1 MAYVTIDIAGTTY
14 TFKDS
19 KPYDGTHQYNIVD
32 SDCYGRIEFDYD
44 KAGPIVDTDN
54 SSRAGSFTLNGATLD
69 LDYKPPVVRIPQ
81 IIVSVQTSALETF
94 QSV

>member
-44 KAGPIVDTDN
+44 KVDQ
-54 SSRAGSFTLNGATLD
+54 SSIL
-69 LDYKPPVVRIPQ
+69 
-81 IIVSVQTSALETF
+81 IIHQEPAHSL
-94 QSV
+94 